1 VLVRD
6 KLEMLRFG
14 APLSECAIA
23 VCANACKSDYECP
36 IMRFGLQPQQHPELP
51 SWDPQIQT
59 DPGRRDIL
67 TTFNR
72 GYPRPWPIE
81 ER

>member
-1 VLVRD
+1 MERSSPPLLVAARGAVLQ
-6 KLEMLRFG
+6 
-14 APLSECAIA
+14 A
-23 VCANACKSDYECP
+23 
-36 IMRFGLQPQQHPELP
+36 

>member
-23 VCANACKSDYECP
+23 VCANACKSERMPDHCVSDCNRNSIP
-36 IMRFGLQPQQHPELP
+36 NCARHDHTTLFASP
-51 SWDPQIQT
+51 SA
-59 DPGRRDIL
+59 PG
-67 TTFNR
+67 
-72 GYPRPWPIE
+72 
-81 ER
+81 